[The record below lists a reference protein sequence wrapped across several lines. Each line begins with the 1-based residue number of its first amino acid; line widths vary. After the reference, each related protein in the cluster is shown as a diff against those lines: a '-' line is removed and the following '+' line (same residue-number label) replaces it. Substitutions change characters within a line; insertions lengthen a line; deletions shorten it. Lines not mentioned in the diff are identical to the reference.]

1 LTTQLF
7 LTTEKAGDDHSI
19 KVWVSEDLFEKLKE
33 NGLTE
38 ESHSMEIVSEENDK
52 TLEEIQSNLFEEEDD
67 DSQE

>member
-1 LTTQLF
+1 
-7 LTTEKAGDDHSI
+7 
-19 KVWVSEDLFEKLKE
+19 VSEDLFEKLKE